1 MHLTGKCILRAL
13 KMAQVCSQCS
23 SNHRYCGT
31 IYSIRVGA
39 YVLSMKSV
47 ENRSVKIQHTNVM
60 LLSAIFRIYLFT
72 VNHALI
78 VCSCLF
84 MSLTADFHCLSLTL
98 YRLVGVCVWL
108 QHPIFRSNIISPFLY
123 LMALVTLSH
132 IAFLAS
138 CLINLKSSIN
148 MQLNLI
154 QNSIP
159 PLKMAN
165 SEFSIRKKIQYHLV
179 LITKSNFNLFV
190 KDWRG

>member
-1 MHLTGKCILRAL
+1 
-13 KMAQVCSQCS
+13 
-23 SNHRYCGT
+23 
-31 IYSIRVGA
+31 
-39 YVLSMKSV
+39 
-47 ENRSVKIQHTNVM
+47 
-60 LLSAIFRIYLFT
+60 
-72 VNHALI
+72 
-78 VCSCLF
+78 
-84 MSLTADFHCLSLTL
+84 
-98 YRLVGVCVWL
+98 
-108 QHPIFRSNIISPFLY
+108 
-123 LMALVTLSH
+123 MALVTLSH

>member
-78 VCSCLF
+78 VCSCLSQPIF
-84 MSLTADFHCLSLTL
+84 IVSHSLCICW
-98 YRLVGVCVWL
+98 LVGVCVITASDF
-108 QHPIFRSNIISPFLY
+108 QVKHHFHIFIFNGF
-123 LMALVTLSH
+123 SH
-132 IAFLAS
+132 FIAYRF
-138 CLINLKSSIN
+138 SSF
-148 MQLNLI
+148 MLN
-154 QNSIP
+154 
-159 PLKMAN
+159 
-165 SEFSIRKKIQYHLV
+165 
-179 LITKSNFNLFV
+179 
-190 KDWRG
+190 

>member
-1 MHLTGKCILRAL
+1 
-13 KMAQVCSQCS
+13 
-23 SNHRYCGT
+23 
-31 IYSIRVGA
+31 
-39 YVLSMKSV
+39 
-47 ENRSVKIQHTNVM
+47 
-60 LLSAIFRIYLFT
+60 
-72 VNHALI
+72 
-78 VCSCLF
+78 
-84 MSLTADFHCLSLTL
+84 
-98 YRLVGVCVWL
+98 
-108 QHPIFRSNIISPFLY
+108 
-123 LMALVTLSH
+123 MALATLSH